1 MSIFTVLSE
10 QNKNM
15 PSSTNLI
22 VKCSGNE
29 EQEYGS
35 FNLEYFVNSGADKD
49 TAAFRLAGRQ
59 EEVNLVELL
68 KHAGHTFN
76 EKEGDMIYNASKN
89 IGIFIN
95 GEYKN
100 LDGLK
105 KSWKDQ
111 IIADSFGKDL
121 ISSTKVDKDV
131 IKWLRTE
138 AEKTAGGGE
147 VCCYCGLV
155 YQLES

>member
-1 MSIFTVLSE
+1 M
-10 QNKNM
+10 
-15 PSSTNLI
+15 
-22 VKCSGNE
+22 
-29 EQEYGS
+29 
-35 FNLEYFVNSGADKD
+35 
-49 TAAFRLAGRQ
+49 
-59 EEVNLVELL
+59 
-68 KHAGHTFN
+68 
-76 EKEGDMIYNASKN
+76 GDMIYNVSKN

-111 IIADSFGKDL
+111 IVADSFGKDL

-138 AEKTAGGGE
+138 AKKTAGGGE

-155 YQLES
+155 CPQESYRGNFRAHMKKHLYRMKECKRCNAKYNPHLVHSCTKPVRYTSVRCTECGKILSSSSN